1 MGKISKL
8 DMVIKDLRNAAT
20 VIKDAADTLAEMFS
34 GTAAEE
40 TAPASAEPELTLEQ
54 IRDTLAE
61 KSLHGHTAEIC
72 SLLRKHGAVKLLSI
86 TRRFS
91 PIWRCLPI
99 PSKGHAVFF
108 ASSSERWLNRPPSPY
123 IEKPH
128 DKPTL
133 VSKSDKRSATDT
145 AKNNFMEE
153 M

>member
-1 MGKISKL
+1 MGKISEL
-8 DMVIKDLRNAAT
+8 DMIIKDLRNAAA

-34 GTAAEE
+34 STAAEE

-72 SLLRKHGAVKLLSI
+72 SILRKYGAVKLLSI

-91 PIWRCLPI
+91 PMWRCLI
-99 PSKGHAVFF
+99 SSKGHAVFF

-128 DKPTL
+128 GKPML
-133 VSKSDKRSATDT
+133 MPKSDKRSATDT